1 MLAKVQ
7 HISILKRHLSIML
20 DWKKAKVSNTHGF
33 TDKQLRIDRLFIG
46 MAGLPCF
53 GWVIILL
60 VTI

>member
-53 GWVIILL
+53 G
-60 VTI
+60 